1 MKKRWAGRTLLVAI
15 GALATLVA
23 CLAYL
28 NVTPAQR
35 GLAQLVQDVSPV
47 QSTQFKRETNALLGF
62 PQTQGNSVSDYQD
75 GDAYFPAILADIRA
89 AKSSIDLETYIFRD
103 GAIAQRFV
111 AALSERAHA
120 GVSVHVLADR
130 LGSRGS
136 NRLSAALRAAGV
148 HFQYFRPVTW
158 PNFDRINNRT
168 HRKLLIVDGRVGW
181 TGGFGIDDA
190 WLGDARGPHQK
201 RDMMFR
207 VEGPV
212 VAQMQSIFLENW
224 KHTTGEVLAGAAYF
238 PELDSS
244 GHTVAQMQASAPKGG
259 RQDGELMF
267 LLAIEGAQTSIDM
280 EASYFIPDKL
290 MKHAL
295 LAARKRGVRI
305 RVIMPGPYV
314 DGPVTGDAS
323 QAGWGDYLEA
333 GVQMYTFQASLFH
346 AKLLVVDDYLT
357 VAGSSNFDYRSFDLN
372 DEADL
377 IVYDS
382 PFANRMTSV
391 FERDLTKCDQVSLA
405 QWHRRSWKLKTAD
418 WFWGLMATQ
427 L

>member
-1 MKKRWAGRTLLVAI
+1 MLVGA
-15 GALATLVA
+15 GALAMLVA

-28 NVTPAQR
+28 NVMPAQR
-35 GLAQLVQDVSPV
+35 GLAEHLRPVSPV
-47 QSTQFKRETNALLGF
+47 QSEQFRRETNALLGF
-62 PQTQGNSVSDYQD
+62 PQTQGNSVADYQD
-75 GDAYFPAILADIRA
+75 GDGYFPPILADIRA

-111 AALSERAHA
+111 AALSERARA

-136 NRLSAALRAAGV
+136 DRLSAALSTAGV

-168 HRKLLIVDGRVGW
+168 HRKLLIVDGRIGW

-207 VEGPV
+207 VDGPV
-212 VAQMQSIFLENW
+212 VAQMQSIFQENW
-224 KHTTGEVLAGAAYF
+224 KHTTGRVLLGAAYF
-238 PELDSS
+238 PVLETN
-244 GHTVAQMQASAPKGG
+244 GHTVAQMQGSAPKGG

-267 LLAIEGAQTSIDM
+267 LLAIEGARTSIDM

-290 MKHAL
+290 MHDAL

-323 QAGWGDYLEA
+323 EAGWRDYLEA

-357 VAGSSNFDYRSFDLN
+357 VAGSSNFDYRSFNLN

-382 PFANRMTSV
+382 PFASRMTGV
-391 FERDLTKCDQVSLA
+391 FEDDLTKCDPVTLA
-405 QWHRRSWKLKTAD
+405 QWQHRPWKQKMAD
-418 WFWGLMATQ
+418 GFWGLMATQ

>member
-1 MKKRWAGRTLLVAI
+1 MKTKWARRTLLVGV
-15 GALATLVA
+15 GALAMWLA

-28 NVTPAQR
+28 NVTPAER
-35 GLAQLVQDVSPV
+35 GLAQYVRQVSPV
-47 QSTQFKRETNALLGF
+47 QSAQFKRETNALLGF
-62 PQTQGNSVSDYQD
+62 PQTQGNDATDYQD
-75 GDAYFPAILADIRA
+75 GDGYFPVILADIRA

-111 AALSERAHA
+111 AALSERARA
-120 GVSVHVLADR
+120 GVSVQVLADR

-136 NRLSAALRAAGV
+136 DRLSAELRAAGV

-168 HRKLLIVDGRVGW
+168 HRKLLIVDGRIGW

-207 VEGPV
+207 VDGPV
-212 VAQMQSIFLENW
+212 VAQMQSIFQENW
-224 KHTTGEVLAGAAYF
+224 KHTTGRVLLGASYF
-238 PELDSS
+238 PELQAS
-244 GHTVAQMQASAPKGG
+244 GHTLAQMQGSAPKGG

-290 MKHAL
+290 MHDAL

-305 RVIMPGPYV
+305 RVMMPGPYV

-323 QAGWGDYLEA
+323 QAGWGDYLQA
-333 GVQMYTFQASLFH
+333 GVQMYTFQPSLFH

-357 VAGSSNFDYRSFDLN
+357 IAGSSNFDYRSFNLN

-377 IVYDS
+377 IVYDGA
-382 PFANRMTSV
+382 FANHMTGV
-391 FERDLTKCDQVSLA
+391 FASDLTKCDPVSLA
-405 QWHRRSWKLKTAD
+405 QWQHRPWKLKVAD
-418 WFWGLMATQ
+418 WFWGLMSTQ